1 MLGHGSIDDLFAAGT
16 KNIDLNEWVFC
27 LETGRQSFRIIDTHR
42 APKHNFPFLLPSAD
56 QFFFGLRPRA
66 RSSEEKNQQPNKS
79 TITRRF
85 YSRWIPHGPLSN
97 PPFCPC
103 V

>member
-1 MLGHGSIDDLFAAGT
+1 MLGHGSIDNLFAAGT
-16 KNIDLNEWVFC
+16 KNIDLDEGVFC

-42 APKHNFPFLLPSAD
+42 APKHNFPFFLRSAN
-56 QFFFGLRPRA
+56 QFVFGLRPGA
-66 RSSEEKNQQPNKS
+66 RSSEEKNQQQNKS

-85 YSRWIPHGPLSN
+85 HPRSVSHGSSLTRLS
-97 PPFCPC
+97 FS